1 MMVWQV
7 ARDLTRRLPEW
18 DGSAKLAL
26 AIAIL
31 ILLLLLGVGFW
42 GPGAIRLPAKIGAF
56 GLLVTIQLLF
66 LWGNRRD
73 ASPYHQAQQHFI
85 AGDYQAA
92 RDLLETL
99 PDIGRASVDALVLLG
114 NSYRY
119 LGQFDS
125 AQSALMR
132 ALEIKPQHDLA
143 LFSAGKLHLVQGEY
157 AAASEF
163 IERAIKAGAPDIV
176 RFELGQARF
185 LLGQNA
191 EAAQQLTA
199 ARTALTH
206 DPEQLLLLQYYLW
219 ALGTGDM
226 PAKELIRENIRRWRR
241 EALIYSDT
249 PYGAHLSDVERKFR
263 LALEN
268 SQELMSIEMG
278 GASTR

>member
-1 MMVWQV
+1 MLVWQV

-18 DGSAKLAL
+18 DRSAKLAL

-31 ILLLLLGVGFW
+31 FLLVLLGVGFW
-42 GPGAIRLPAKIGAF
+42 GPDAIQLPAKIGAF
-56 GLLVTIQLLF
+56 GLLVAIQLLF

-99 PDIGRASVDALVLLG
+99 PDTGRASVDALVLLAQL
-114 NSYRY
+114 SL

-157 AAASEF
+157 TAATDF
-163 IERAIKAGAPDIV
+163 IECAIKAGAPDIV
-176 RFELGQARF
+176 RFEFGQARF
-185 LLGQNA
+185 LLEQNA

-199 ARTALTH
+199 ARAALTH
-206 DPEQLLLLQYYLW
+206 DPELLLLQQYLW

-226 PAKELIRENIRRWRR
+226 PAKELNPREYT
-241 EALIYSDT
+241 AL
-249 PYGAHLSDVERKFR
+249 A
-263 LALEN
+263 A
-268 SQELMSIEMG
+268 
-278 GASTR
+278 GASFT